1 MNNFQLNRT
10 KQDGLPSILL
20 PRELKKK
27 FLKEPDKLD
36 PFITQN
42 PDCLNY
48 YPGAPATTDAP
59 ATTAEALVTE
69 VSATVNEEISDGA
82 LAGKDLLPVSKANS
96 RLVRQHTVWFAVYM
110 QEIIL
115 IIHNI
120 YFWPS
125 GAIIGVILGIFLLVT
140 IIYVV
145 MKARRKKKGET

>member
-48 YPGAPATTDAP
+48 YSGAPATTDAP

-69 VSATVNEEISDGA
+69 VSATVNQEISDGA
-82 LAGKDLLPVSKANS
+82 LAGKDLLPVS
-96 RLVRQHTVWFAVYM
+96 
-110 QEIIL
+110 
-115 IIHNI
+115 
-120 YFWPS
+120 
-125 GAIIGVILGIFLLVT
+125 
-140 IIYVV
+140 
-145 MKARRKKKGET
+145 